1 MDCDGRME
9 LDRST
14 TASRNSR
21 KLAADRGELRAKKRE
36 ENLPFLPPLFF
47 FPLNPFIISPPIIPF
62 IISPPIIPQ
71 KKRKE
76 KIKKERAGAPRA
88 PLERKNYDK
97 RGGDECH

>member
-1 MDCDGRME
+1 ME

-47 FPLNPFIISPPIIPF
+47 FPLNPFIISPPIIH
-62 IISPPIIPQ
+62 Q

>member
-1 MDCDGRME
+1 MKLDG
-9 LDRST
+9 ST

-21 KLAADRGELRAKKRE
+21 HLAADRGELRAKKRE

-47 FPLNPFIISPPIIPF
+47 SPLQPPYYLTPYNPP
-62 IISPPIIPQ
+62 
-71 KKRKE
+71 KEEKRKN
-76 KIKKERAGAPRA
+76 KKESAGAPRA